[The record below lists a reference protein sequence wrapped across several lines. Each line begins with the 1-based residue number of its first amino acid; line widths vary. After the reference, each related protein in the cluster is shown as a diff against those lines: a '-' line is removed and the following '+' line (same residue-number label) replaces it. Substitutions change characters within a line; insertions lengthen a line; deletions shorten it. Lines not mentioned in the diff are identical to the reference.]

1 MAIEAGIPDIVAR
14 ASALLPTLPWPLP
27 PAGVEGGPAVATQ
40 APAAAIAAVSTSA
53 VTPASAVQKLTMLN
67 MMVAP

>member
-1 MAIEAGIPDIVAR
+1 MAIEAGVPEIIAR
-14 ASALLPTLPWPLP
+14 ASALLPAMSWPLP

-53 VTPASAVQKLTMLN
+53 VTPASAAQKLTMLH
-67 MMVAP
+67 MMASP